1 MTATTIAGPGSPSIP
16 KQPGEKPPAK
26 KILRRYTDLT
36 ATIELLSHKSLT
48 LLDPASWDDKNDS
61 YFLRYYKEHS
71 ANQSV
76 LALCLST
83 IGETYHHWRVFCAH
97 PSGVCIE
104 FDRAKL
110 LESVDAVPN
119 IRHQAVDYM
128 TLEEIAAKKQP
139 LERLPFIKRWAFRH
153 ELEYRLVYES
163 SVEAKLTHA
172 IDLPLSAI
180 EGIMLSP
187 WMPPPLL
194 EATRAA
200 LRAID
205 GCQHL
210 KVNRSELISN
220 QQWQRNAERAIRGE
234 PLFATPEQISEN

>member
-1 MTATTIAGPGSPSIP
+1 
-16 KQPGEKPPAK
+16 
-26 KILRRYTDLT
+26 
-36 ATIELLSHKSLT
+36 
-48 LLDPASWDDKNDS
+48 
-61 YFLRYYKEHS
+61 
-71 ANQSV
+71 
-76 LALCLST
+76 
-83 IGETYHHWRVFCAH
+83 
-97 PSGVCIE
+97 
-104 FDRAKL
+104 
-110 LESVDAVPN
+110 VDAVPD
-119 IRHQAVDYM
+119 IRHKAVDYM
-128 TLEEIAAKKQP
+128 TLEKIAAEKQS
-139 LERLPFIKRWAFRH
+139 LETLPFIKRWAFRH

-163 SVEAKLTHA
+163 SVNAKTTHA
-172 IDLPLSAI
+172 IDIPLSAI

-234 PLFATPEQISEN
+234 PLLATSEQISQN